1 MNRREFLAKASV
13 MAAGSALSAGM
24 GKPAKPDPVT
34 ENALEWDR
42 LTVDGFAEAVKRSEG
57 VVLVPVGCL
66 EKHGH
71 HLPLYTDSVVAHEIC
86 IRAARRSAAVVFPT
100 IPFGMVEEVKHMKGT
115 MSISNRVMFEL
126 FDEMCGEFARN
137 GLTKIV
143 FVNDHGGNNF
153 FLDTFLKS
161 RLEKRHDYACYW
173 WFKKL
178 SPKQAGAFV
187 KRLGRSEMPELGH
200 ADVMES
206 SEMLLLSPETVHM
219 DRVNVEESK
228 ALGRLAMYREAR
240 VRTSL
245 DWYADYPAHFAGD
258 PTGASAEHGEWLFEA
273 YADTLAKTID
283 QVKHDVL
290 TPQFLQEYYSSSES
304 PCV

>member
-1 MNRREFLAKASV
+1 MNRREFLA
-13 MAAGSALSAGM
+13 AAGVAAVG
-24 GKPAKPDPVT
+24 GACAADVKAKPDPAT
-34 ENALEWDR
+34 ENALLWDR
-42 LTVDGFAEAVKRSEG
+42 LTVDGFDAAVKKAEG

-71 HLPLYTDSVVAHEIC
+71 HLPLYTDSFVAHEIC
-86 IRAARRSAAVVFPT
+86 VRAARRTPAVIFPK

-126 FDEMCGEFARN
+126 FDEMCDEFARN
-137 GLTKIV
+137 GLKKII

-178 SPKQAGAFV
+178 TPKQTVEFT
-187 KRLGRSEMPELGH
+187 KRLGCAEMPELGH
-200 ADVMES
+200 ADIMES
-206 SEMLLLSPETVHM
+206 SEMLLLAPETVHM

-228 ALGRLAMYREAR
+228 ALNRLAQYREAR

-245 DWYADYPAHFAGD
+245 DWYADYPSHFAGD
-258 PTGASAEHGEWLFEA
+258 PTGATAEHGEWLFET
-273 YADTLAKTID
+273 YADTLAKTIE
-283 QVKHDVL
+283 QVKHDEL
-290 TPQFLQEYYSSSES
+290 TQQFLEEYYSAAEK
-304 PCV
+304 PGC

>member
-1 MNRREFLAKASV
+1 MNRREFLT
-13 MAAGSALSAGM
+13 AAGLAAAGTAFAA
-24 GKPAKPDPVT
+24 GGERTKPDPAT
-34 ENALEWDR
+34 ENALLWDR
-42 LTVDGFAEAVKRSEG
+42 LTVDGFDAAVKKAEG

-71 HLPLYTDSVVAHEIC
+71 HLPLYTDSFVAHEIC
-86 IRAARRSAAVVFPT
+86 VRAARRTPAVVFPK

-126 FDEMCGEFARN
+126 FEEMCEEFARN
-137 GLTKIV
+137 GLKKII

-153 FLDTFLKS
+153 FLDTLLKS

-178 SPKQAGAFV
+178 TPKQTEAFT
-187 KRLGRSEMPELGH
+187 KRLGRTEMPELGH
-200 ADVMES
+200 ADIMES
-206 SEMLLLSPETVHM
+206 SEMLLLAPECVHM

-228 ALGRLAMYREAR
+228 ALNRLAQYREAK

-245 DWYADYPAHFAGD
+245 DWYADYPSHFAGD
-258 PTGASAEHGEWLFEA
+258 PTGATAEHGEWLFET

-283 QVKHDVL
+283 QVKRDKL
-290 TPQFLQEYYSSSES
+290 TPRFLEEYYSTAEK
-304 PCV
+304 PGC